1 MKSQTAQQPNGQ
13 NGRGRLAM
21 SWIVTPNGLEARWV
35 LDESA
40 HLDGPGQLGPSSR
53 HGELVLAA

>member
-1 MKSQTAQQPNGQ
+1 MKSQTAQQPNSQ
-13 NGRGRLAM
+13 TGRLAM

-40 HLDGPGQLGPSSR
+40 HLDGLYQPGPSPR
-53 HGELVLAA
+53 LGQLVLAA